1 MTDDRQAANAWRV
14 LALLFLANLL
24 NFFDRTLPAVVAE
37 PIRKEWGLS
46 DFQLGLVT
54 TAFVVVYAIAGLP
67 LGRWADRGSRRTILA
82 LGLTVWSAFTGA
94 AALVSGY
101 VGYFLVR
108 MGVGVGEACY
118 APTANS
124 LIGDLFPPSK
134 RARAV
139 SLFMLGLPLG
149 VMLAF
154 FTVGPMVQA
163 FDSWRAPFVI
173 AALPGLVLAWF
184 LFRIAEPARGAA
196 DAVPPDTAVVARPIR
211 TLLAIPT
218 FRWIIGSGLSM
229 NFAAYAINSFIV
241 PLLQRHYGLPIG
253 QAALYAGLISG
264 LTGLIG
270 LIMGGTLADYLHQ
283 RSEHARL
290 RFCALALVGA
300 TMATASALA
309 AGSASVAL
317 FTALFSFGVLAYYS
331 YYACVYPALLDVV
344 APRLRGT
351 AFAVYFAAM
360 YLLGGAFG
368 PAAVGA
374 LSDHLATT
382 AMHTAGST
390 AMSETFK
397 AAGLYGAMYLV
408 PVMLGATALFVYLA
422 SRCFAADA
430 RAMRAASSS
439 SPPETDAR

>member
-1 MTDDRQAANAWRV
+1 V
-14 LALLFLANLL
+14 LFLLFLANLL
-24 NFFDRTLPAVVAE
+24 NFYDRTLPAVVAE
-37 PIRKEWGLS
+37 PMRKEWGLS

-82 LGLTVWSAFTGA
+82 LGLTVWSVFTGA

-108 MGVGVGEACY
+108 MGVGIGEASY

-134 RARAV
+134 RARAI

-163 FDSWRAPFVI
+163 LGSWRAPFVV
-173 AALPGLVLAWF
+173 AAVPGLLLALF
-184 LFRIAEPARGAA
+184 LFRIREPARGAA
-196 DAVPPDTAVVARPIR
+196 DAMQPDAAPPARPIR

-218 FRWIIGSGLSM
+218 FRWIIGSGLSL

-241 PLLQRHYGLPIG
+241 PLLQRHFGLPIG
-253 QAALYAGLISG
+253 QAALYAGLITG
-264 LTGLIG
+264 ATGLVG
-270 LIMGGTLADYLHQ
+270 LIMGGWLADRLHQ

-290 RFCALALVGA
+290 RFSALALVA
-300 TMATASALA
+300 ASLATAAALA
-309 AGSASVAL
+309 TGGTSAAL
-317 FTALFSFGVLAYYS
+317 FTALFAAGVLAYYS

-374 LSDHLATT
+374 LSDHLAKT
-382 AMHTAGST
+382 AMVAAGSN
-390 AMSETFK
+390 AMSESFK
-397 AAGLYGAMYLV
+397 AAGLYNAMYLV
-408 PVMLGATALFVYLA
+408 PVMLGATALCVYLA
-422 SRCFAADA
+422 SRRFAADA
-430 RAMRAASSS
+430 RAMRAGN
-439 SPPETDAR
+439 P